1 MHQQIFWSDRTVLYF
16 NCESGCTVTVTCV
29 KTLGNVLK
37 KRWLLPYVKFFLSFK
52 ERGRFKQGLHFAR
65 LPQHTVKEKKE
76 LELCKKVI

>member
-1 MHQQIFWSDRTVLYF
+1 M
-16 NCESGCTVTVTCV
+16 CENSWKCTP
-29 KTLGNVLK
+29 K
-37 KRWLLPYVKFFLSFK
+37 KVAFTIHKIFLSFK